1 MLWFKIKIVF
11 LIISYIVCAFLYSN
25 CFTQLFRVYDLQ
37 FMDVLY
43 EVEAHDA
50 EILSIEYSDPSSSKA
65 ILYSAKLFLA
75 NITFVIL

>member
-1 MLWFKIKIVF
+1 MH
-11 LIISYIVCAFLYSN
+11 
-25 CFTQLFRVYDLQ
+25 DLQ

-65 ILYSAKLFLA
+65 DFGFTKCSNEIATTYIFVRSLFDGNLQQGQ
-75 NITFVIL
+75 VDSCV